1 MFEPLHEAP
10 IDRSYLFGLLRQR
23 LLRCQVE
30 SRIVKRLHGLVQ
42 LLHVKL
48 YKIQNFNTVNF
59 QASYLCWVNY
69 KVWWDLGENKAEIF
83 RILYSRHFFC
93 DGVCIRPVRPSSSW
107 CMSPLSFSLVEMA
120 LIVDRFPL
128 SAALKI
134 GVWPSWLL
142 AVTSA
147 PLERSN
153 STAWLFPDAAAEY
166 SSYKYLVNLKGLYL
180 CFIDSFFSCENFMEN
195 FMFPRLFGQNPARG
209 HPTPNLVR
217 LKRRKLGSN
226 TTKML

>member
-166 SSYKYLVNLKGLYL
+166 SSYKYLVNLDYTLRRL
-180 CFIDSFFSCENFMEN
+180 V
-195 FMFPRLFGQNPARG
+195 FMFHRLFFFMWKFYGKFYVSSTFWPKSG
-209 HPTPNLVR
+209 PWTPYSEPC
-217 LKRRKLGSN
+217 KA
-226 TTKML
+226 